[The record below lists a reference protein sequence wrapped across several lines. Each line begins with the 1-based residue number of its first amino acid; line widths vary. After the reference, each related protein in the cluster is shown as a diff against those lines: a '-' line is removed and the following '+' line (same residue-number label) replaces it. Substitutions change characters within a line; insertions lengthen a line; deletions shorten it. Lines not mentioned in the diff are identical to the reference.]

1 MGRQKIWKVAGGACG
16 IGMKLKPLHQHCSA
30 RHAYLKLHHN
40 LFLTIII
47 HLNIIH
53 IYIYTILVFFLFFIF
68 GLAHHVGH
76 LIPSKLGFGSL
87 RFQCVSGGC
96 SLIGVCVC
104 VGVGYTYATCFR
116 IYLISLLLLLFFFSF
131 FWL

>member
-53 IYIYTILVFFLFFIF
+53 IYIYTILVFFLFWPGSPCGALNSVKIRVWVTTFSMCKWR
-68 GLAHHVGH
+68 L
-76 LIPSKLGFGSL
+76 LINW
-87 RFQCVSGGC
+87 C
-96 SLIGVCVC
+96 VCVC
-104 VGVGYTYATCFR
+104 WGGVHICNMFQD
-116 IYLISLLLLLFFFSF
+116 IFDFSSSSPFFFFSF
-131 FWL
+131 FWLQ